1 MGCREL
7 PWLALLCTLA
17 MLRPS
22 TCQSPGIQ
30 LVVGDAPSPTP
41 STASS
46 QVRINE
52 VVLTNKNSFTDANGD
67 SPSWVELYNTA
78 GSPVNLQGYQLTVS
92 KASGKASAWTFPAGV
107 SVPGNGYLLIL
118 ADGLDT
124 VSGSEVHA
132 GIKLSGSS
140 QGLSLLDASGASIGS
155 WDLPE
160 LADDQAYGVAEG
172 DVQALDGPSGTSR
185 LVYLSQPTP
194 TSANSGAADTGPV
207 VARVTEDPAPR
218 PNGGSAIPISAVVTP
233 QQATV
238 AGATLTYVIG
248 YGSPVSVDMA
258 ATGGTYTADIPAAE
272 AAAGQLVRWYVTATD
287 AGGRNTVVPAK
298 DSNGAVQ
305 YFGTIV
311 ADPTDSASLP
321 ILELYSENDRAPFST
336 GPSSN
341 AIAVP
346 GGKGDVT
353 GCSVWFNGTFYDNVS
368 IRRRGATSL
377 GWPKPKIKIK
387 SENGKVFK
395 LGGLDYEVSAFG
407 LNSNWF
413 EPGANTFTREP
424 LVWEA
429 FNQMGVES
437 LLSFHV
443 HVRFNGKYFGRFS
456 LQEEWSK
463 DALERN
469 GFDTSSS
476 GYGPFWKSNSGIGTN
491 LRFGVTTTDLPVV
504 YELESSKSKQDAAVQ
519 ALEAFTAGLAGGGPV
534 ARSKYL
540 FDAVNLPQVINYLAA
555 QTLIL
560 NQDRCTKN
568 YFVYRDRP
576 SGQWS
581 MLPWDV
587 ESGFGIDRG
596 LGGVPAPDYC
606 ILACDQWN
614 SPLYC
619 DRNHVQDLTVST
631 PWTLILSNYS
641 LGTSS
646 GVSTAGR
653 RLLRS
658 DVVDRQLLQAAAASG
673 GALAEIAPNGA
684 AEVGLKLP
692 LNSTVPA
699 NAQDDQT
706 LLGTPPTGANGT
718 YNYMLDAVLSFP
730 RTRSMYMRRLRS
742 LMDEF
747 TNGRLEGL
755 VTSFYEQVK
764 EEATRDNAKWGNPG
778 TPLRG
783 YQSLTTEQ
791 LPIRKQQLYNTFGV
805 DGPIPLIPD
814 AQPSSYRLNLGS
826 VSGDA
831 GGYVEL
837 VNPNDFAIDL
847 SDAKLSGAAEFTFA
861 KGTTVAAGD
870 SVHVAADVGAFVKAK
885 GGAGL
890 YVVGPFSGSIQGPA
904 ASVSVQSAGGDSLV
918 G

>member
-1 MGCREL
+1 MRGITL
-7 PWLALLCTLA
+7 PGFSAHYLPAL
-17 MLRPS
+17 
-22 TCQSPGIQ
+22 
-30 LVVGDAPSPTP
+30 PTW
-41 STASS
+41 
-46 QVRINE
+46 QVLINE
-52 VVLTNKNSFTDANGD
+52 ILAS
-67 SPSWVELYNTA
+67 NTA
-78 GSPVNLQGYQLTVS
+78 GLKDS
-92 KASGKASAWTFPAGV
+92 SGKASDWLELRNTGSSTEDLGGYVLSDGENSWTIPSGVSIPAG
-107 SVPGNGYLLIL
+107 GYQLIF
-118 ADGLDT
+118 A
-124 VSGSEVHA
+124 SGKGSKSGDAEVHA
-132 GIKLSGSS
+132 SFKIGA
-140 QGLSLLDASGASIGS
+140 QDAALSLSDASGNVVSAVPYPTTPTDVSFGVVGS
-155 WDLPE
+155 G
-160 LADDQAYGVAEG
+160 QT
-172 DVQALDGPSGTSR
+172 VQAS
-185 LVYLSQPTP
+185 
-194 TSANSGAADTGPV
+194 SGAAAAQYAILASPTPGATNSAARTGSPSAAGTTRDPSPRPDGSSAIAIQTSAFPSQSPIAGVDLVYTINYGKEV
-207 VARVTEDPAPR
+207 VVPMRAQSPGSSVYAGSIPASAAAAGTLVRWHVVVRDEAGNEGRDPAP
-218 PNGGSAIPISAVVTP
+218 PETTDP
-233 QQATV
+233 Q
-238 AGATLTYVIG
+238 
-248 YGSPVSVDMA
+248 
-258 ATGGTYTADIPAAE
+258 
-272 AAAGQLVRWYVTATD
+272 
-287 AGGRNTVVPAK
+287 N
-298 DSNGAVQ
+298 
-305 YFGTIV
+305 FGTIV
-311 ADPTDSASLP
+311 ADTSDSTSLP
-321 ILELYSENDRAPFST
+321 IFELFCADANAPWST
-336 GPSSN
+336 GPESGGQ
-341 AIAVP
+341 ALT
-346 GGKGDVT
+346 GGKGYVD
-353 GCSVWFNGTFYDNVS
+353 GCSLWFNGTYYDNVS
-368 IRRRGATSL
+368 LRRKGSTSL
-377 GWPKPKIKIK
+377 AWPKPKMRV
-387 SENGKVFK
+387 SAGNQGKVFAT
-395 LGGLDYEVSAFG
+395 SAGYKVKSFS
-407 LNSNWF
+407 LSANWA
-413 EPGANTFTREP
+413 EPGENTFTREP
-424 LVWEA
+424 LVWKTFQE
-429 FNQMGVES
+429 MGVDYLES
-437 LLSFHV
+437 YQS
-443 HVRFNGKYFGRFS
+443 HVRFNGAYFGRFIYVEDWTPES
-456 LQEEWSK
+456 LK
-463 DALERN
+463 RN
-469 GFDTSSS
+469 GYDTSDIGSLFKSES
-476 GYGPFWKSNSGIGTN
+476 GEYSN
-491 LRFGVTTTDLPVV
+491 LRWDLPKDQVPF
-504 YELESSKSKQDAAVQ
+504 YWGQDEPKADESALLLEL
-519 ALEAFTAGLAGGGPV
+519 TRGLAGAG
-534 ARSKYL
+534 SKERENYL
-540 FDAVNLPQVINYLAA
+540 FDGLNLPKVINYMAA